1 MYGIS
6 NSQQQ
11 GGGGGSAASYKA
23 IKSTLT
29 PSDWQ
34 EVTKQAFFVG
44 EDAMQWPIDD
54 AFELHAKRSNDIIG
68 LTSGVDYTISVTV
81 DGQVYTKTAQIGD
94 PSQTGGMKT
103 LIFDLA
109 GDNTLGVM
117 IYDDVSAMMQG
128 VSSLAIIDAP
138 ETVTSFVI
146 TSFTGADFGSSG
158 KATISD
164 SAIKVNSAV
173 TLYTNTSEKIA
184 VGEKTNGS
192 VTLTADSIPT
202 VSIPYNLEIV
212 GTDTE
217 GLFELVNGYIPPDA
231 PTALPQKTS
240 AIKTG
245 TLPKGENYVQ
255 VIDSDITANSDII
268 VNVSYKKEITGD
280 FAQGIF
286 ALSVSNDAAEEDIP
300 FTYKVKQTDGEGQF
314 TVVNSY
320 ITQQILPLEK
330 NVTNESTSL
339 GQKVVSITGTAKPY
353 LFTVKDSDVS
363 ASVFVRLYPNDE
375 DTETWLNEH
384 TLSSIITEES
394 SKFTFKVDTDTLP
407 ATFNIKYIIETF
419 TKEE

>member
-11 GGGGGSAASYKA
+11 GGGGGGAASYKA
-23 IKSTLT
+23 IKSTIAV
-29 PSDWQ
+29 SDWQ
-34 EVTKQAFFVG
+34 EVARQPYFVG
-44 EDAMQWPIDD
+44 SNAMEWPIDD
-54 AFELHAKRSNDIIG
+54 AFEMHAKRSNDIIG

-103 LIFDLA
+103 LIFGLTD
-109 GDNTLGVM
+109 DETLGVI
-117 IYDDVSAMMQG
+117 IYDDVSAMMPG

-138 ETVTSFVI
+138 TTVTSLVI
-146 TSFTGADFGSSG
+146 TSFTGVDFGSSG
-158 KATISD
+158 RATISD

-173 TLYTNTSEKIA
+173 TLYVNTSEKIA

-192 VTLTADSIPT
+192 VTLIADSIPT

-245 TLPKGENYVQ
+245 TLLKGESYVQ
-255 VIDSDITANSDII
+255 INDSDITANSDII

-280 FAQGIF
+280 FAPGIF
-286 ALSVSNDAAEEDIP
+286 ALSVSNDNAENDIP
-300 FTYKVKQTDGEGQF
+300 FTYKVKQTDGKGQF

-320 ITQQILPLEK
+320 IPQQILPLEK

-339 GQKVVSITGTAKPY
+339 GQKVVTITGTAKPY

-363 ASVFVRLYPNDE
+363 ASVFVRLYPADE
-375 DTETWLNEH
+375 NTETWLNEH

-394 SKFTFKVDTDTLP
+394 NQFTFKVDTNTLP
-407 ATFNIKYIIETF
+407 TTFSIKYIIETL
-419 TKEE
+419 TK